1 MSFRNFLKRFKNNDK
16 KQTIAIKTPNP
27 QTEHHWGDYFMAL
40 ALKKS
45 FERKGFDAIIH
56 ERESWY
62 CNDDVDIVF
71 VLRGLY
77 EYKTNPN
84 HINLMWNISH
94 PDLVSHQEYEN
105 YDAVFISSEKYAG
118 KIGKEVKTKVYPLLQ
133 CSDPEVFYPQEDDDC
148 RHDILFVGIGRKNR
162 EIIEDILKTDYPV
175 SVYGKHWNEKID
187 EKYVCGEFIPNEELH
202 KYYSSCKIL
211 LNDHWKDMRE
221 WDFPSNRL
229 FDALL
234 CETLVISDKIPSAAT
249 IFKDCIVT
257 YDGVDDLAD
266 KVEYYLNN
274 PSEREKLAR
283 KGRKIVLRNHTFDNR
298 VDFIIK
304 VLGEL

>member
-1 MSFRNFLKRFKNNDK
+1 MSLKKFLRKFKTNK
-16 KQTIAIKTPNP
+16 KQTVAIKTPNP
-27 QTEHHWGDYFMAL
+27 EKEHHWGDYFMAL
-40 ALKKS
+40 ALKRA
-45 FERKGFDAIIH
+45 FERKGFNAIIH

-62 CNDDVDIVF
+62 NDEDDVDIVF

-77 EYKTNPN
+77 EYKTNPK
-84 HINLMWNISH
+84 HINMMWNISH
-94 PDLVSHQEYEN
+94 PELVEVREYES
-105 YDAVFISSEKYAG
+105 YDAVFISSHEYAN
-118 KIGKEVKTKVYPLLQ
+118 KIGKKVYTKVYPLLQ

-148 RHDILFVGIGRKNR
+148 RHDILFVGIGRDNR
-162 EIIEDILKTDYPV
+162 EIMEDILKTDFPV
-175 SVYGKHWNEKID
+175 SVYGKHWDEKID

-211 LNDHWKDMRE
+211 LNDHWRDMRE

-234 CETLVISDKIPSAAT
+234 CEALVISDNIPSAST
-249 IFKDCIVT
+249 VFEDCIVT
-257 YDGVDDLAD
+257 YDCVDDLRS
-266 KVEYYLNN
+266 KVEYYMNN
-274 PSEREKLAR
+274 PSEREKLGK
-283 KGRKIVLRNHTFDNR
+283 KGRELVLKNHTFDNR